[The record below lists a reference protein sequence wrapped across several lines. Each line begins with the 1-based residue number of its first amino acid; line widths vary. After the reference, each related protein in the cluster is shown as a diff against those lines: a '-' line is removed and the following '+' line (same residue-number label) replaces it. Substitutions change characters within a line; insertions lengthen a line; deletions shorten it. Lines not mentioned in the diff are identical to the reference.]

1 MLRIFLCCAV
11 VCALLIVLC
20 ILVLLRVQQADCFV
34 SSFSPERVTEIRVEN
49 GKCNKKQFTV
59 LNWSLF
65 PNVKQITVNDADYK
79 YVKEVKVI
87 GLKRLESILI
97 GENSFTK
104 RMHGYGNDPNR
115 RFILKNCSQL
125 KEIKMGCFSFSD
137 YGVIEISNLD
147 SLEVIEMG
155 TASFYAANLQLKG
168 DAHKTRSFI
177 DLPMLKSLRFGDY
190 ALADSTRISFESAL
204 FSMD

>member
-1 MLRIFLCCAV
+1 M
-11 VCALLIVLC
+11 
-20 ILVLLRVQQADCFV
+20 
-34 SSFSPERVTEIRVEN
+34 
-49 GKCNKKQFTV
+49 

-65 PNVKQITVNDADYK
+65 PNVKQITVNDAVYK